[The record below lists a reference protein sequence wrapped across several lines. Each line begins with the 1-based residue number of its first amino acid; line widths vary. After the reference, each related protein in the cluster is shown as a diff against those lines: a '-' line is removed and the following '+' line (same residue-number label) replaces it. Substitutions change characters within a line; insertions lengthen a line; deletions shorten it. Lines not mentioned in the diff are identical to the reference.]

1 MKKIMMMLTA
11 LLAVSLSAC
20 SQKKTEKTMEQKVLV
35 AYLVSQAFWSRAGAE
50 SFAVLYSVMD
60 TAKRNGM
67 PIFQAVRAVVE
78 YQPIALHELPAP
90 HNLVNLR

>member
-1 MKKIMMMLTA
+1 MIMKKIMMMLTA

-35 AYLVSQAFWSRAGAE
+35 AYLVSQALRARAGAE
-50 SFAVLYSVMD
+50 SFAVLHSVMD
-60 TAKRNGM
+60 TAKMNGM

-78 YQPIALHELPAP
+78 YQPIALHE
-90 HNLVNLR
+90 